1 MISLTARPMCRI
13 LVLLILALFGAVPA
27 AAQTGADVSVRPG
40 DQIRLAVWRQPDF
53 SGDFPIAPDG
63 TIQHP
68 LLSEV
73 RVAGATRAQ
82 IREQIL
88 RALQRYEREP
98 QFVFDFLYRVGVSG
112 EVRLPNLYTLTP
124 ETTIVQALAAAG
136 GASDNARLDQAVLL
150 RGGQETVIDL
160 LRPTPE
166 VAAMKVQSGDILRL
180 PRRTQRL
187 RETVGFGSSI
197 IAALASLAGAI
208 LLLQQN

>member
-1 MISLTARPMCRI
+1 MRRI
-13 LVLLILALFGAVPA
+13 LVLAILALIGAVPA

-53 SGDFPIAPDG
+53 SGDFPVAPDG

-73 RVAGATRAQ
+73 RVAGSTRAQ

-88 RALQRYEREP
+88 RTLQRYEREP

-124 ETTIVQALAAAG
+124 ETTIAQALAAAG

-150 RGGQETVIDL
+150 RDGRETVIDL

-166 VAAMKVQSGDILRL
+166 VAAMKVQSGDLLRL

-187 RETVGFGSSI
+187 RETVSFGSSI
-197 IAALASLAGAI
+197 IAALASVAGAI

>member
-1 MISLTARPMCRI
+1 MRRLLA
-13 LVLLILALFGAVPA
+13 LVILALFGAVPA
-27 AAQTGADVSVRPG
+27 AAQTGSDLSVRPG
-40 DQIRLAVWRQPDF
+40 DQIRIAVWRQPEF
-53 SGDFPIAPDG
+53 SGDFPVAPDG

-68 LLSEV
+68 LLAEI
-73 RVAGATRAQ
+73 RVVGSTRAQ

-112 EVRLPNLYTLTP
+112 EVRLPSLYTLTP
-124 ETTIVQALAAAG
+124 ETTIPQALAAAG

-166 VAAMKVQSGDILRL
+166 IAAMKIQSGDILRV

-187 RETVGFGSSI
+187 REAVSFGSSI
-197 IAALASLAGAI
+197 IAAAASVMGAI

>member
-1 MISLTARPMCRI
+1 MRRI
-13 LVLLILALFGAVPA
+13 FVLVILALFGAVPA

-53 SGDFPIAPDG
+53 SGDFPVAPDG

-88 RALQRYEREP
+88 RTLQRYEREP

-150 RGGQETVIDL
+150 RDGRETIIDL

-187 RETVGFGSSI
+187 RETVSFGSSI
-197 IAALASLAGAI
+197 IAALGSVAGAI